1 MIMSPRT
8 RKIILTA
15 HITASIGWCG
25 ALAVFLAHALVG
37 LLSQQEQMA
46 RATSIAMG
54 LTAWLVIMPLSLATL
69 VTGLTQALGTAWGLV
84 RHYWVLFKLVLTA
97 VATIVLLLKLGPI
110 SVLADAASNATF
122 SSSDLIG
129 LRTSLTLHAA
139 AGLVVL
145 LAAAVLAIYKPA
157 GLIRKDPED
166 SAIPYVFPLWI
177 KVFGSIVVALIVLVV
192 IMMLFGGHGPAAH
205 AMSSG
210 G

>member
-1 MIMSPRT
+1 M
-8 RKIILTA
+8 
-15 HITASIGWCG
+15 
-25 ALAVFLAHALVG
+25 V
-37 LLSQQEQMA
+37 

-110 SVLADAASNATF
+110 SVLADAAANATF

-145 LAAAVLAIYKPA
+145 LAAAVLAIHKPT
-157 GLIRKDPED
+157 GLIRKDPEA
-166 SAIPYVFPLWI
+166 SAVSYVFPLWV
-177 KVFGSIVVALIVLVV
+177 KVFGSIVVALIVLVM

-205 AMSSG
+205 AMSLG
-210 G
+210 V